1 MTALVITV
9 MASHLTP
16 EEKSIYL
23 KCQQDVSEPNLVK
36 TPFSSFTLE
45 AKLHSETAAVVAS
58 LL

>member
-9 MASHLTP
+9 KASHLTP

-23 KCQQDVSEPNLVK
+23 KCQQDVLSFNLAK

-45 AKLHSETAAVVAS
+45 AKLHSETAAVVVS
-58 LL
+58 LW